1 MALEIG
7 SLLRDRY
14 RIDEVLAQG
23 GMGAIYRAFDVS
35 LNIVVAVKEN
45 LFASEESS
53 RQFQAEARILANL
66 RHPNLPRVTDHFV
79 IPEQGQYLVMDFV
92 PGLDLKEI
100 IVRDGAIKEDDAIR
114 IGKSACSALE
124 YLHSCKPPIIH
135 RDIKPG
141 NIKITPDNEVFLV
154 DFGLAKQAEAGESTM
169 TGAQA
174 LTPGFAPP
182 EQYGQGTDIRS
193 DIYSLGATI
202 YAAIT
207 VDSPPDGLTRVVSP
221 DTKIAI
227 RTKNASISPGMEAV
241 IQKAMAVSPLERY
254 QTAKEFRAAL
264 TELENS
270 KKAEFHHSTDA
281 TVMSPRAPLA
291 AAPSAS
297 QKVEFQTKSK
307 PKGWVFAVLGVVL
320 LGFIIGGILL
330 AVSLLQ
336 PKVET
341 ASVTSIPSP
350 TAAVED
356 TNMPVE
362 SAEDEQ
368 VIEATEAAT
377 ETITPSQTPTAEPTV
392 TETVE
397 SAAVS
402 TPIGGGQGMIAFA
415 SDRTGVPQIYL
426 FDLSTREIT
435 QVTDFIDG
443 ACQPDWSPDGQKIVL
458 TSPCAKEQVDYQGSR
473 LYIVN
478 VDGSGLFPLNTL
490 PGGDYDPAWNPVNMD
505 LLAFTSYRNDNRPH
519 LFIYNLADKSVTEL
533 STINSYDRSPVWS
546 PDGTQL
552 AFQTV
557 FNNSNQIFTITIE
570 DLKRREISK
579 STFESTMPA
588 WSHDGALIYYSQGS
602 GLPGLA
608 GRQVNNLQASE
619 FTLVEPKPVW
629 GMDFSEDDFWLT
641 YFGIAANGQRDIFM
655 MLSSGGMIENLTND
669 EAFDFDPKWR
679 P

>member
-1 MALEIG
+1 VALEIG

-79 IPEQGQYLVMDFV
+79 IAGQGQYLVMDFI

-100 IVRDGAIKEDDAIR
+100 IVRDGAIREDDAIR
-114 IGKSACSALE
+114 VAKSACSALE

-154 DFGLAKQAEAGESTM
+154 DFGLAKQAEVGESTM

-227 RTKNASISPGMEAV
+227 RTKNASISTGLEAV

-254 QTAKEFRAAL
+254 QTAREFRAAL

-270 KKAEFHHSTDA
+270 KMADVQHSTDA
-281 TVMSPRAPLA
+281 TVMTPRVAVPVA
-291 AAPSAS
+291 KGESRQIQP
-297 QKVEFQTKSK
+297 KPK
-307 PKGWVFAVLGVVL
+307 PKGWIFAILGA
-320 LGFIIGGILL
+320 ILL
-330 AVSLLQ
+330 AVIVGGIVLATSLLR
-336 PKVET
+336 PKEGVVAE
-341 ASVTSIPSP
+341 VNDP
-350 TAAVED
+350 TQTIAA
-356 TNMPVE
+356 
-362 SAEDEQ
+362 
-368 VIEATEAAT
+368 AAT
-377 ETITPSQTPTAEPTV
+377 FTQVVEEEAEAVVEETELPNEAVAPSLTPTELPAATDTPQAE
-392 TETVE
+392 
-397 SAAVS
+397 ALS
-402 TPIGGGQGMIAFA
+402 TPVGGGSGMIAFA
-415 SDRTGVPQIYL
+415 SDRSGVPQIYL
-426 FDLSTREIT
+426 LDLTTREIT
-435 QVTDFIDG
+435 QLTEFGDG
-443 ACQPDWSPDGQKIVL
+443 ACQPDWSPDGQQIVL

-490 PGGDYDPAWNPVNMD
+490 PGGDYDPAWNPVNAD
-505 LLAFTSYRNDNRPH
+505 LIAFTSYRNDNRPH
-519 LFIYNLADKSVTEL
+519 LFVYNLADKSVSEL

-546 PDGTQL
+546 PDGTTL

-557 FNNSNQIFTITIE
+557 FNGSNQIFTMTID
-570 DLKRREISK
+570 DLKRKEISK
-579 STFESTMPA
+579 STLESTMPA
-588 WSHDGALIYYSQGS
+588 WSHDGALIYYSQGA

-608 GRQVNNLQASE
+608 GRQVDNLQASE

-629 GMDFSEDDFWLT
+629 GLNFSTDDFWLT
-641 YFGIAANGQRDIFM
+641 YFGISASGQRDIFV
-655 MLSSGGMIENLTND
+655 MLSSGGMVENLTND
-669 EAFDFDPKWR
+669 DAFDFDPKWR